1 MLAIKHWSECNLWS
15 GAPQKHSSR
24 SREHLSVRID
34 FSDAPPKASG
44 NSSCSRWA
52 GGMHSCPQPSQ
63 KSSGFFKQAKKKKKK
78 NPTKIMRM
86 PSSTNKRMDTYSQ
99 LHTQKP
105 GHPSPL
111 VYCRE
116 FRHTSSLER
125 LGSEVRKLK
134 GKASSSTR
142 YCARYSLNMHFY

>member
-1 MLAIKHWSECNLWS
+1 MLAIRHWSECNLWS

-63 KSSGFFKQAKKKKKK
+63 KSSGFFKQAKKKKKESNK
-78 NPTKIMRM
+78 NHADAQFHEQEDGHILPTPYTEAWAPEPTCVLQGIQA
-86 PSSTNKRMDTYSQ
+86 YIQ
-99 LHTQKP
+99 L
-105 GHPSPL
+105 
-111 VYCRE
+111 
-116 FRHTSSLER
+116 
-125 LGSEVRKLK
+125 
-134 GKASSSTR
+134 GKAGFRSQEIKR
-142 YCARYSLNMHFY
+142 

>member
-1 MLAIKHWSECNLWS
+1 MLAIRHWSECNLWS

-63 KSSGFFKQAKKKKKK
+63 KSSGFFKQAKKKKKRIQQK
-78 NPTKIMRM
+78 SCGCPVPRPRGWTHT
-86 PSSTNKRMDTYSQ
+86 PSSIHRSLGTRAHLCTAGNSGIHPAWKGWV
-99 LHTQKP
+99 QKS
-105 GHPSPL
+105 G
-111 VYCRE
+111 
-116 FRHTSSLER
+116 
-125 LGSEVRKLK
+125 
-134 GKASSSTR
+134 
-142 YCARYSLNMHFY
+142 N